1 MNINDKINEIDIN
14 VADKKRKISKTEQKR
29 IDKLQKF
36 KEKEDRKRIRE
47 EQTQTA
53 KLHKK

>member
-29 IDKLQKF
+29 IDKL
-36 KEKEDRKRIRE
+36 
-47 EQTQTA
+47 
-53 KLHKK
+53 